1 MAHGHLHDGP
11 GPEALPPRFTP
22 VASPGAFMGVDW
34 ESRVNFDR
42 LRMHRM
48 RRLQEVL
55 RESPLGSLLLFD
67 MNNIR
72 YSTSGHIGNW
82 ARDKL
87 FRCVLVTR
95 EEHPI
100 LWDIGSAAKQHQTY
114 NPWLPAESWQAGLS
128 SWRGAIPEEVGVEK
142 GNAARIA
149 DILRERGLQ
158 HDPVGVDFIEIPVLK
173 ALEDEG
179 LEIANGQALMQEARK
194 LKSIDEIALLEAAAA
209 MVDAAYDELYR
220 AMTVGAKESE
230 MVAIVNHV
238 LYTLGS
244 EEVECVN
251 AISGERCSPHPHVFS
266 DRIIR
271 PGDMAYYDII
281 HSFMGYRTCYYRT
294 LNVGGATA
302 RQRDAYQRARYHM
315 DAAIAEIRPGAS
327 SADVVRHFPAA
338 EDFGFADEEEAFGL
352 QYCHGIGLSVWEQP
366 LMSRYHSFQHP
377 TEIEEGMV
385 FAIET
390 YWPSTD
396 AGSAARIEEEVLVT
410 ADGARLLTR
419 FPAQEL
425 LVTGTRYWN
434 GATFAHGANEIQAP
448 VPPDSWSDGSS
459 EGRS

>member
-1 MAHGHLHDGP
+1 MAHDHAVSP
-11 GPEALPPRFTP
+11 AALPRSFAP
-22 VASPGAFMGVDW
+22 VASPGALMGVDW
-34 ESRVNFDR
+34 ESRVNFER
-42 LRMHRM
+42 LRQHRM
-48 RRLQEVL
+48 TRVQEEL
-55 RESPLGSLLLFD
+55 RGSSLGSLLLFD

-72 YSTSGHIGNW
+72 YTTAGHIGNW

-95 EEHPI
+95 EEPPI

-114 NPWLPAESWQAGLS
+114 NPWLPIESWQAGLS
-128 SWRGAIPEEVGVEK
+128 SWRGSIPEEVGVEV
-142 GNAARIA
+142 GNAQRIA
-149 DILRERGLQ
+149 DLLRERGLE
-158 HDPVGVDFIEIPVLK
+158 HEPVGVDFIEIPVLK
-173 ALEDEG
+173 ALEAQG
-179 LEIANGQALMQEARK
+179 LEIANGQALMQKIRRI
-194 LKSIDEIALLEAAAA
+194 KSVDEVALLETAAA
-209 MVDAAYDELYR
+209 MVDAAYDELYK
-220 AMTVGAKESE
+220 AMAVGVKESE

-302 RQRDAYQRARYHM
+302 KQRDAYERARYYM

-338 EDFGFADEEEAFGL
+338 EEFGFSSEEEAFGL

-366 LMSRYHSFQHP
+366 LMSRYHSFEHP
-377 TEIEEGMV
+377 VELEEGMV

-390 YWPSTD
+390 YWPSSD
-396 AGSAARIEEEVLVT
+396 ANSAARIEEEIHVT
-410 ADGARLLTR
+410 AEGARLLTR

-434 GATFAHGANEIQAP
+434 GHEFAAGANAIQ
-448 VPPDSWSDGSS
+448 PPRKPQSMLSESS
-459 EGRS
+459 S

>member
-1 MAHGHLHDGP
+1 MAHDHGAGP
-11 GPEALPPRFTP
+11 AGGFPRNPAP
-22 VASPGAFMGVDW
+22 VASPGALMGVDW
-34 ESRVNFDR
+34 ESRVDFDR
-42 LRMHRM
+42 LRRHRM
-48 RRLQEVL
+48 DRVQDGL
-55 RESPLGSLLLFD
+55 RDSSLGSLLLFD

-72 YSTSGHIGNW
+72 YTTAGHIGNW

-95 EEHPI
+95 DEHPI

-114 NPWLPAESWQAGLS
+114 NPWLPIESWQAGLS
-128 SWRGAIPEEVGVEK
+128 SWRGSIPEEVGVEV
-142 GNAARIA
+142 GNAHRIA
-149 DILRERGLQ
+149 ELLRERGLE
-158 HDPVGVDFIEIPVLK
+158 HDPVGVDFIEIPMLK
-173 ALEDEG
+173 ALEAEG
-179 LEIANGQALMQEARK
+179 LEVANGQALMQQIRRI
-194 LKSIDEIALLEAAAA
+194 KSVDEVALLETAAA
-209 MVDAAYDELYR
+209 MVDAAYDELYK
-220 AMTVGAKESE
+220 AMSVGVRESE

-238 LYTLGS
+238 LYSLGS

-302 RQRDAYQRARYHM
+302 RQRDAYERARYYM

-327 SADVVRHFPAA
+327 SADVVSHFPAA
-338 EDFGFADEEEAFGL
+338 EEFGFADEEEAFGL

-366 LMSRYHSFQHP
+366 LMSRYHSFEHP
-377 TEIEEGMV
+377 VELEEGMV

-390 YWPSTD
+390 YWPSSD
-396 AGSAARIEEEVLVT
+396 ANSAARIEEEIHVT

-434 GATFAHGANEIQAP
+434 GHAFAAGANAISP
-448 VPPDSWSDGSS
+448 PRKPDSMRDEPASAD
-459 EGRS
+459 

>member
-1 MAHGHLHDGP
+1 MAHNHGAGP
-11 GPEALPPRFTP
+11 AGGFPRNPTP
-22 VASPGAFMGVDW
+22 VASPGALMGVDW
-34 ESRVNFDR
+34 ESRVDFDR
-42 LRMHRM
+42 LRRHRTD
-48 RRLQEVL
+48 RVQEGL
-55 RESPLGSLLLFD
+55 RDSSLGSLLLFD

-72 YSTSGHIGNW
+72 YTTAGHIGNW

-95 EEHPI
+95 DEHPI
-100 LWDIGSAAKQHQTY
+100 LWDIGSAAKQHQIY
-114 NPWLPAESWQAGLS
+114 NPWLPIESWQAGLS
-128 SWRGAIPEEVGVEK
+128 SWRGSIPEEVGVEV
-142 GNAARIA
+142 GNAHRIA
-149 DILRERGLQ
+149 ELLRERGLE
-158 HDPVGVDFIEIPVLK
+158 HDPVGVDFIEIPMLK
-173 ALEDEG
+173 ALEAEG
-179 LEIANGQALMQEARK
+179 LEVANGQALMQRIRRI
-194 LKSIDEIALLEAAAA
+194 KSVDEVALLETAAA
-209 MVDAAYDELYR
+209 MVDAAYDELYK
-220 AMTVGAKESE
+220 AMSVGVRESE

-238 LYTLGS
+238 LYSLGS

-302 RQRDAYQRARYHM
+302 RQRDAYERARYYM

-338 EDFGFADEEEAFGL
+338 EEFGFADEEEAFGL

-366 LMSRYHSFQHP
+366 LMSRYHSFEHP
-377 TEIEEGMV
+377 VELEEGMV

-390 YWPSTD
+390 YWPSSD
-396 AGSAARIEEEVLVT
+396 ANSAARIEEEIHVT

-434 GATFAHGANEIQAP
+434 GHAFAAGANAIS
-448 VPPDSWSDGSS
+448 PPRKPESMLDEPPSAS
-459 EGRS
+459 

>member
-1 MAHGHLHDGP
+1 MAHDHGVSP
-11 GPEALPPRFTP
+11 AALPRSFTP
-22 VASPGAFMGVDW
+22 VASPGALMGVDW
-34 ESRVNFDR
+34 ESRVNFAR
-42 LRMHRM
+42 LREHRM
-48 RRLQEVL
+48 TRVQEEL
-55 RESPLGSLLLFD
+55 SGSSLGSLLLFD

-72 YSTSGHIGNW
+72 YTTAGHIGNW

-95 EEHPI
+95 EEPPI

-114 NPWLPAESWQAGLS
+114 NPWLPIESWQAGLS
-128 SWRGAIPEEVGVEK
+128 SWRGSIPEEVGVEV
-142 GNAARIA
+142 GNAQRIA
-149 DILRERGLQ
+149 DLLRERGL
-158 HDPVGVDFIEIPVLK
+158 DREPVGVDFIEIPVLK
-173 ALEDEG
+173 ALEAQG
-179 LEIANGQALMQEARK
+179 LEIANGQALMQKIRRI
-194 LKSIDEIALLEAAAA
+194 KSVDEVALLETAAA
-209 MVDAAYDELYR
+209 MVDAAYDELYK
-220 AMTVGAKESE
+220 AMAVGVKESE

-302 RQRDAYQRARYHM
+302 KQRDAYERARYYM

-338 EDFGFADEEEAFGL
+338 EEFGFASEEEAFGL

-366 LMSRYHSFQHP
+366 LMSRYHSFEHP
-377 TEIEEGMV
+377 VELEEGMV

-390 YWPSTD
+390 YWPSSD
-396 AGSAARIEEEVLVT
+396 ANSAARIEEEIHVT
-410 ADGARLLTR
+410 AEGARLLTR

-434 GATFAHGANEIQAP
+434 GHEFAAGANAIQ
-448 VPPDSWSDGSS
+448 PPRKPLSMLS
-459 EGRS
+459 EPPA

>member
-1 MAHGHLHDGP
+1 VPHHHHSP
-11 GPEALPPRFTP
+11 GPEALPSGYAPI
-22 VASPGAFMGVDW
+22 ASPGALMGVDW
-34 ESRVNFDR
+34 ESRVNFER
-42 LRMHRM
+42 LRQYRM
-48 RRLQEVL
+48 ARVQEKL
-55 RESPLGSLLLFD
+55 RASSLGSLLLFD

-72 YSTSGHIGNW
+72 YTTSGHIGNW

-87 FRCVLVTR
+87 FRCVLITR
-95 EEHPI
+95 EQEPI
-100 LWDIGSAAKQHQTY
+100 LWDIGSAAKQHQLH
-114 NPWLPAESWQAGLS
+114 NPWLPVESWQAGLS
-128 SWRGAIPEEVGVEK
+128 SWRGSIPEEVGVER
-142 GNAARIA
+142 GNARRIA
-149 DILRERGLQ
+149 EILRERGLAGE
-158 HDPVGVDFIEIPVLK
+158 PVGVDFIEIPVLK
-173 ALEDEG
+173 ALEAEG
-179 LEIANGQALMQEARK
+179 LEIQNGQGLMQEVRRI
-194 LKSIDEIALLEAAAA
+194 KSADEVALLETAAA
-209 MVDAAYDELYR
+209 MVDAAYDELYK
-220 AMTVGAKESE
+220 AMAVGVKESE

-302 RQRDAYQRARYHM
+302 KQRDAYKRARYYM

-327 SADVVRHFPAA
+327 SADIVKHFPAA
-338 EDFGFADEEEAFGL
+338 TDFGFADEEEAFGL

-366 LMSRYHSFQHP
+366 LMSRYHSFEHP
-377 TEIEEGMV
+377 VELEEGMV

-396 AGSAARIEEEVLVT
+396 ANSAARIEEEVHVV
-410 ADGARLLTR
+410 ADGVRLLTR

-434 GATFAHGANEIQAP
+434 GHSFVHGANEIQEP
-448 VPPDSWSDGSS
+448 IPPD
-459 EGRS
+459 